1 MQLREKIKQ
10 ILREIDFS
18 VNPEEFD
25 WRYVQSKDPK
35 SSEKFTKRHI
45 YTFKTPKFKYVVY
58 SDEYDYQ
65 LFIISFFPK
74 LQDDFFVN
82 QQKLA
87 SAGQK
92 HYDEY
97 SFQTKE
103 QIPLKVFGLLQNYI
117 KQILSEKPNASFGYF
132 GAADF
137 KQLGDADLFNTK
149 RVRIYNEMLNK
160 EFGSTHELISEERFS
175 GSLFLNKEVLAE
187 YPEIV
192 DYGRDVLIS
201 HL

>member
-1 MQLREKIKQ
+1 M
-10 ILREIDFS
+10 
-18 VNPEEFD
+18 
-25 WRYVQSKDPK
+25 
-35 SSEKFTKRHI
+35 
-45 YTFKTPKFKYVVY
+45 
-58 SDEYDYQ
+58 
-65 LFIISFFPK
+65 
-74 LQDDFFVN
+74 
-82 QQKLA
+82 
-87 SAGQK
+87 
-92 HYDEY
+92 
-97 SFQTKE
+97 
-103 QIPLKVFGLLQNYI
+103 PLKVFGLLQNYI